1 MQDNKIEKTNKIK
14 QIFQFAKNDEKRQQ
28 AKREKLVKKIERLEE
43 KCQKVEEKRD
53 YAFEKHADFD
63 HIACKRLDGLGE
75 DFFGA
80 LAMGAIASLFVAGG
94 CALAKVP
101 DEFGSYIMLGTA
113 GAIPALGIGGVVV
126 PALASDAYWVKAK
139 AEDVLLKVENRKL
152 EKAKEKCEKF
162 EMIR

>member
-1 MQDNKIEKTNKIK
+1 MQEDQTEKRNKVK
-14 QIFQFAKNDEKRQQ
+14 QIFQFAKNDAKAQQ
-28 AKREKLVKKIERLEE
+28 AKREKLVKKVELLEE

-53 YAFEKHADFD
+53 HAFEKHADFD
-63 HIACKRLDGLGE
+63 HIACEGLDDLGE
-75 DFFGA
+75 NFFCSCM
-80 LAMGAIASLFVAGG
+80 MGAIFSLFVAGG

-152 EKAKEKCEKF
+152 EKTKEKCAKL
-162 EMIR
+162 EMVK